1 MARAVVPVELRL
13 EIEDF
18 LAREAELLDERHLTA
33 WLALF
38 ADDARY
44 AVRLREPPPPPR
56 PSTLGGAPS
65 AGVQGEWRSQYPAPH
80 PAGGSGVSPEHPP
93 SSPGVQGRSPAGGLG
108 VSPNAPSLSPQ
119 DWGAGGA
126 DLLFEDDKAFLA
138 LRVRRLETRL
148 AHAERPPSTTRHLI
162 SNVIVEPAEGDEV
175 AVRASFVVYQV
186 RPGLADQLF
195 FGQRQ
200 DRLRKVAGEW
210 RIARR
215 LVTLDQNPLPRTLTI
230 FF

>member
-1 MARAVVPVELRL
+1 MAGTPVSLELRL
-13 EIEDF
+13 EIADF
-18 LAREAELLDERHLTA
+18 LAREAELLDDRQLTA

-44 AVRLREPPPPPR
+44 AVRLREPPRPTSARGDGPTPPAPLPVR
-56 PSTLGGAPS
+56 EGGGPKAASTGSPLPSEGRGAGGVRSSGPDAPPAVEAEPSTDT
-65 AGVQGEWRSQYPAPH
+65 
-80 PAGGSGVSPEHPP
+80 
-93 SSPGVQGRSPAGGLG
+93 
-108 VSPNAPSLSPQ
+108 PQ
-119 DWGAGGA
+119 DWGAGA
-126 DLLFEDDKAFLA
+126 ATLLFEDDKPFLA
-138 LRVRRLETRL
+138 LRVQRLEGRL

-162 SNVIVEPAEGDEV
+162 TNVIVEPAEGDEV
-175 AVRASFVVYQV
+175 EVRTSFVVYQV

-195 FGQRQ
+195 FGKRQ

>member
-1 MARAVVPVELRL
+1 MARATVPVELRL
-13 EIEDF
+13 EIADF
-18 LAREAELLDERHLTA
+18 LAREAELLDERQFTA

-44 AVRLREPPPPPR
+44 AVRLREPPQPPAARDSRGGEDGDSSQGTQTPSPNPRDARSIPR
-56 PSTLGGAPS
+56 PTPQGAGAS
-65 AGVQGEWRSQYPAPH
+65 DAASHRL
-80 PAGGSGVSPEHPP
+80 PP
-93 SSPGVQGRSPAGGLG
+93 SPSRGEGGLG
-108 VSPNAPSLSPQ
+108 GIGVGPS
-119 DWGAGGA
+119 
-126 DLLFEDDKAFLA
+126 LLFEDDKAFLA

-148 AHAERPPSTTRHLI
+148 AHAERPPSATRHIYTNLLI
-162 SNVIVEPAEGDEV
+162 ARPEGEVDDEV
-175 AVRASFVVYQV
+175 EVQASFVVYQG

-195 FGQRQ
+195 FGKRRDLLRQ
-200 DRLRKVAGEW
+200 VAGEW